1 MLAAGL
7 RAAPAIGMGNALD
20 THPSRRNAIVNH
32 MANNTALLDRSFAA
46 CSHPIRRGI
55 LERLT
60 GGELTVG
67 QATRDFGV
75 SKPAI
80 SKHLRV
86 LEEAGAIVRV
96 IDGRTHRLRLGE
108 RPLEDA
114 YAWMSRQHELWE
126 HKLDTV
132 ERYLR
137 EQRETRSAKERD
149 ERD

>member
-1 MLAAGL
+1 
-7 RAAPAIGMGNALD
+7 
-20 THPSRRNAIVNH
+20 
-32 MANNTALLDRSFAA
+32 MANNGLLDPILDRSFAA

-60 GGELTVG
+60 EGELTVG

-96 IDGRTHRLRLGE
+96 IDGRTHRLRLQTQ
-108 RPLEDA
+108 PLEDA
-114 YAWMSRQHELWE
+114 YEWIGHQRELWGR
-126 HKLDTV
+126 KFDTV
-132 ERYLR
+132 EQYLR
-137 EQRETRSAKERD
+137 EQRQQREQQEGRDTAADRPNKEGN
-149 ERD
+149 E